1 MVCLDTSFLID
12 VLDGNEAA
20 EKMKTTLDNRR
31 ERSAV
36 APVAAAELWIG
47 AHLGSAR
54 ELRQAEQLLDSLL
67 WLEFNRACARRVGQL
82 QADRIEAGAQLGF
95 NDCVIAAMA
104 LEYGHELV
112 TSDTGFEDVAGLQV
126 QTY

>member
-20 EKMKTTLDNRR
+20 EEIKTTLDNRR

-54 ELRQAEQLLDSLL
+54 KLRQAE
-67 WLEFNRACARRVGQL
+67 
-82 QADRIEAGAQLGF
+82 
-95 NDCVIAAMA
+95 
-104 LEYGHELV
+104 
-112 TSDTGFEDVAGLQV
+112 
-126 QTY
+126 